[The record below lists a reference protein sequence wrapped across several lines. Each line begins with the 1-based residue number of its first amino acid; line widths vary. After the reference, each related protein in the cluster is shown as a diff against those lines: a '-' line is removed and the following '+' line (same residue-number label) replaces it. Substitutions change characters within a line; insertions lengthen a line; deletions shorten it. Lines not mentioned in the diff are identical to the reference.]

1 MQTIVSTCQFYNLP
15 EGVATEITPRAALPT
30 MLLVDTKPMIHAT
43 PERIGLVQ
51 LAKAFPSQSQPSG
64 GNDGTA
70 VNLGAARWGQLR
82 TRMGRLMRGMKR
94 CRRRSADGEREL
106 LCGASILHKDFW
118 LEALDEQHRYGFNL
132 RAFHK
137 AWKHEMA
144 EGANSSEDASFFH
157 WLDHGKG
164 STLELPECSQQ
175 ELRSTHVEYCTAEQR
190 KQYELE
196 FVSTEEG
203 VRVHYAASGRLVHT
217 DERSK
222 WIFVMDLS
230 GHMYLG
236 RKRKGHFHHSS
247 FVSGA
252 PIFAAGKIIIKNG
265 VIIAIEPHSGHFK
278 PRLENL
284 LSLCS
289 MLANHNVDIDDIA
302 FVKPKKWTCEWPFPS
317 QPDVELEDFAGAS
330 DTDYGADKS
339 DSEEPQTL
347 LPEL

>member
-1 MQTIVSTCQFYNLP
+1 
-15 EGVATEITPRAALPT
+15 
-30 MLLVDTKPMIHAT
+30 MIHAT
-43 PERIGLVQ
+43 PEAVELAQ
-51 LAKAFPSQSQPSG
+51 LPKPCPTQPPG
-64 GNDGTA
+64 REA
-70 VNLGAARWGQLR
+70 QAAARWGLLRAHMGQL
-82 TRMGRLMRGMKR
+82 TRGMKR
-94 CRRRSADGEREL
+94 CRRRSADGETEL
-106 LCGASILHKDFW
+106 LCGASMLHKDFW

-144 EGANSSEDASFFH
+144 EGPRRDSSDDASFFH
-157 WLDHGKG
+157 WLDHGNG

-175 ELRSTHVEYCTAEQR
+175 ELRSTHVEYCTHEQR
-190 KQYELE
+190 KKYELE
-196 FVSTEEG
+196 FTSNGEEGG
-203 VRVHYAASGRLVHT
+203 VRVQYAASGRVVHT

-222 WIFVMDLS
+222 WIFVMDLA
-230 GHMYLG
+230 GRMYLG
-236 RKRKGHFHHSS
+236 RKRKGRFHHSS

-289 MLANHNVDIDDIA
+289 MLANHGVDIDDIV
-302 FVKPKKWTCEWPFPS
+302 FIKPKKWTCEWPFPP

-347 LPEL
+347 LPVL